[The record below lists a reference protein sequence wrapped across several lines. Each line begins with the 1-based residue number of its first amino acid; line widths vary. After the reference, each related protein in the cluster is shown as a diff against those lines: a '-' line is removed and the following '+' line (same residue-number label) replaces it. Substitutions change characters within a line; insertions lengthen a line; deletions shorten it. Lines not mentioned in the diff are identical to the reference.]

1 MHLYPTHSG
10 ASHSMPSGTLRAIP
24 LHAHGPAYDRYARV
38 GGSGP
43 VTAVHRMRID
53 RESV

>member
-1 MHLYPTHSG
+1 MHIYPTHSG
-10 ASHSMPSGTLRAIP
+10 ASQSMPSGTLRAIP
-24 LHAHGPAYDRYARV
+24 LRAHDPAYDRFAGT
-38 GGSGP
+38 GGSDP